1 MVKYCLPYQSRIWI
15 KSKDLSMGPVCLD
28 VGLTFM
34 LWAFKGIWDELGRLT
49 IVMFALSIFIVD
61 SDPLL

>member
-1 MVKYCLPYQSRIWI
+1 
-15 KSKDLSMGPVCLD
+15 MGPVCLD